1 MKKLAILT
9 LGTLNLLTFLSIF
22 PVIAQEVNIPKLSIE
37 NNIENLVEN
46 TDKSDLDYIQKV
58 VESKLMDNLPDGKFY
73 PEKLISRAELAAILV
88 KAFYLD
94 KRQAAKQEKTI
105 NVPDVPKYHWAYQ
118 DIQTVLKTDIMTGYR
133 GNMFFPNQ
141 RVTRAEGLAIF
152 AQAYGVFQFPNATVN
167 QILSKYPDQ
176 NSIPT
181 WARKAIAT
189 VIAEGFI
196 NTDPNGNLNPLSPMT
211 RGDMAYLLS
220 RYLQRQQKQAETPI
234 VPTTLK
240 F

>member
-9 LGTLNLLTFLSIF
+9 LGTLNLLTFLFIF
-22 PVIAQEVNIPKLSIE
+22 PVIAQEVNTPKLSIE

>member
-22 PVIAQEVNIPKLSIE
+22 PVIAQEVNTPKPSIE

-46 TDKSDLDYIQKV
+46 KDKSDLDYIQKV